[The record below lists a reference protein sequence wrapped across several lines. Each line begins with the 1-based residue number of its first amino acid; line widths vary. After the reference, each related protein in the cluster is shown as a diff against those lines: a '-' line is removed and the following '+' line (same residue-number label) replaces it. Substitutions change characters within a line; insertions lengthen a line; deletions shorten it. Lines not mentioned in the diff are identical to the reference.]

1 MGESGLKWDFFYIFT
16 FLKDQEMSAF
26 VGDYTCKLDAKGR
39 ILLPSAFLKQLPI
52 KGQDRFVVKKD
63 IFESCLVLY
72 PIKEWENQN
81 SLIRAKI
88 NPYKKE
94 HNLFL
99 RNFYR
104 GTAELVL
111 DKNNRI
117 LIPSRLLDLLGAG
130 KEVVLAGQDSK
141 IEIWAKDDYEKHA
154 PGEED
159 FARLAEKIMGG
170 PLPEE

>member
-1 MGESGLKWDFFYIFT
+1 MG
-16 FLKDQEMSAF
+16 AF
-26 VGDYTCKLDAKGR
+26 IGDYTCKIDAKGR
-39 ILLPSAFLKQLPI
+39 ILLPSAFLKQLPVI
-52 KGQDRFVVKKD
+52 GQDSFVVKKD
-63 IFESCLVLY
+63 IFETCLVLY
-72 PIKEWENQN
+72 PIKEWEYQN
-81 SLIRAKI
+81 KLIRANI

-111 DKNNRI
+111 DNNNRI
-117 LIPSRLLDLLGAG
+117 LIPRRLLDLLSSG
-130 KEVVLAGQDSK
+130 KEVVLTGQDSK

-170 PLPEE
+170 TLQEE

>member
-1 MGESGLKWDFFYIFT
+1 
-16 FLKDQEMSAF
+16 MSVF
-26 VGDYTCKLDAKGR
+26 IGDYTCKLDAKGR
-39 ILLPSAFLKQLPI
+39 ILLPSAFLKQLPV

-72 PIKEWENQN
+72 PIEEWEHQN
-81 SLIRAKI
+81 KLIRANI

-111 DKNNRI
+111 DNNNRI
-117 LIPSRLLDLLGAG
+117 LIPRRLLDLLGRG
-130 KEVVLAGQDSK
+130 KDVILAGQDSK
-141 IEIWAKDDYEKHA
+141 IEIWAKEDYEKHA

-159 FARLAEKIMGG
+159 FASLAEKIMGG
-170 PLPEE
+170 PLQEE